1 MYSKLIFCSVTSVD
15 LSKAFDAIN
24 HSLLLFYTCLGTD
37 VLLPVLPPFLVS
49 TWYRP
54 PSSSQDI
61 FSRFEIL
68 VDKIDSENNDF
79 YLLGDLNCDMLHNRS
94 NYHISSNLTNIF
106 DIYGLSQMISEP
118 TRITSTSRTLI
129 DLCITNSPEK
139 IVNSGVVHLG
149 ISDHSLVF
157 MTTKIR
163 YEPVGTHRTIETR
176 DYKKIVQLPC
186 ELISLEPNPTAM
198 WDEWKTLFME
208 ITDKHAPL
216 KTKRI
221 SKKHSPWITY
231 DLMRKIYKRNYLK
244 TKAIIENN
252 AARWEQY
259 KQARNETNNAIKS
272 AKRQYF
278 LHNLELNKENSSKT
292 WKLTRR
298 YGAYTSASWLWN

>member
-1 MYSKLIFCSVTSVD
+1 MIYFIYIYHFHFFHGNISSGEWEMRWRCLYLFTKQDKLSYTAWQVIQHD
-15 LSKAFDAIN
+15 LSDNQLECLVIEITRP
-24 HSLLLFYTCLGTD
+24 HSR
-37 VLLPVLPPFLVS
+37 PFIVS

-157 MTTKIR
+157 MTIKIR
-163 YEPVGTHRTIETR
+163 YERVGTHRTI
-176 DYKKIVQLPC
+176 
-186 ELISLEPNPTAM
+186 
-198 WDEWKTLFME
+198 
-208 ITDKHAPL
+208 
-216 KTKRI
+216 
-221 SKKHSPWITY
+221 
-231 DLMRKIYKRNYLK
+231 
-244 TKAIIENN
+244 
-252 AARWEQY
+252 
-259 KQARNETNNAIKS
+259 
-272 AKRQYF
+272 
-278 LHNLELNKENSSKT
+278 
-292 WKLTRR
+292 
-298 YGAYTSASWLWN
+298 